1 MNKNKV
7 KKMLWISAGLFP
19 IGVLSGFATTVNLD
33 TNKNIN
39 ITQTNSGEI
48 TNSINNFFNKEYS
61 DDEKN
66 EIIKILHNNDSV
78 LEKFSLL
85 KNSQENSTR
94 VDAKDV
100 EFYLNKIFNKELNQ
114 NDLYQLVYKMGK
126 TKDDLEKEVL
136 KISNDHLDDD
146 NLAKFI
152 SQKNDNKV
160 ILNSQSEK
168 SITFLELLN
177 KVRDSAIL
185 ATASSVI
192 AISLSFAYGFS
203 LNFVSM
209 AAAIAQSV
217 ACVTIT
223 GISWGF
229 YGKIVSLPEYKQIE
243 FEKIYNVSGALSW
256 IISVGHLPYKIIQFI
271 KSFLSSWKIFIN
283 SIKALR
289 LALIP
294 TTFAAPSALP
304 LLEVLSFMVGIMDIL
319 VSNPF

>member
-1 MNKNKV
+1 MDR
-7 KKMLWISAGLFP
+7 KKSYLFFCHRFFQLLLHKP
-19 IGVLSGFATTVNLD
+19 AHLCCRLSGLRIV
-33 TNKNIN
+33 
-39 ITQTNSGEI
+39 S
-48 TNSINNFFNKEYS
+48 
-61 DDEKN
+61 KN
-66 EIIKILHNNDSV
+66 EIIKILHNNDNL

-85 KNSQENSTR
+85 KNSQENLTR

-114 NDLYQLVYKMGK
+114 NDLYQLVYRMGK

-136 KISNDHLDDD
+136 KISNHHLDDD
-146 NLAKFI
+146 NLEKFV

-168 SITFLELLN
+168 SITFLQLLN
-177 KVRDSAIL
+177 NVRDSAIL

-203 LNFVSM
+203 FNFVSM

-256 IISVGHLPYKIIQFI
+256 TISVGHLPYKIIQFI
-271 KSFLSSWKIFIN
+271 KNILSS
-283 SIKALR
+283 
-289 LALIP
+289 
-294 TTFAAPSALP
+294 
-304 LLEVLSFMVGIMDIL
+304 
-319 VSNPF
+319 